1 MQVHKVLMPR
11 VDAGMREGT
20 ILDWLKKE
28 GDSVRKGDPLA
39 KVEGEKVVFDV
50 EAPVSGVLKEL
61 LVTEGTTISVGQP
74 IAIIAEEGEEA
85 PKEMEVSVEA
95 PPEKRIRASPAA
107 RRIARE
113 HGLDLTKIKGN
124 GPEGMIV
131 EKDVLHAISAE
142 KPEVPPSFEIVEV
155 IPLTGMRK
163 TIADRMVY
171 SYRTAP
177 HVAITMEVDMT
188 EALKLHQTI
197 EKIRGVDIPL
207 TPLLTTVTALALKHH
222 PIMNSVLERDQIKII
237 KNINIGVAVALE
249 DGLIVPVVHDA
260 DKKDLI
266 EIASLVRE
274 LIEKARKRELSIEE
288 LRGGTFTITN
298 LGGFGVDI
306 FTPIINP
313 PQTAIL
319 GVGKIMER
327 AKVVDKQIR
336 AAPIIT
342 LTLVFDHRVVDGAKA
357 AQFLKEIKE
366 LLEDP
371 YKLFANLCEEDGFS

>member
-1 MQVHKVLMPR
+1 M
-11 VDAGMREGT
+11 T
-20 ILDWLKKE
+20 I
-28 GDSVRKGDPLA
+28 P
-39 KVEGEKVVFDV
+39 
-50 EAPVSGVLKEL
+50 
-61 LVTEGTTISVGQP
+61 VGQP

-85 PKEMEVSVEA
+85 PKEIEVSVGA
-95 PPEKRIRASPAA
+95 PPEKRIKASPAA
-107 RRIARE
+107 RRIAKE
-113 HGLDLTKIKGN
+113 HGLDLTKIKGS
-124 GPEGMIV
+124 GPGGIIV

-142 KPEVPPSFEIVEV
+142 KPEVLPSFEVMEV
-155 IPLTGMRK
+155 IPLAGMRK

-207 TPLLTTVTALALKHH
+207 TALLTTVTAFALKKH
-222 PIMNSVLERDQIKII
+222 PIMNSVLEEDQIKMI

-266 EIASLVRE
+266 ETASLVRE

-298 LGGFGVDI
+298 LGGFEVDI

-327 AKVVDKQIR
+327 VKVVDKQIH
-336 AAPIIT
+336 AVPIMT

-357 AQFLKEIKE
+357 AQFLKEIKD
-366 LLEDP
+366 LLEDS
-371 YKLFANLCEEDGFS
+371 YKLFAKLL

>member
-1 MQVHKVLMPR
+1 MHKVLMPR
-11 VDAGMREGT
+11 MDAGMKEGT
-20 ILDWLKKE
+20 ILEWLKKE
-28 GDSVRKGDPLA
+28 GDLVQKGDPLA
-39 KVEGEKVVFDV
+39 KVEGEKLVFDV
-50 EAPVSGVLKEL
+50 EAPVSGVLIKIL
-61 LVTEGTTISVGQP
+61 ATEGTTISVGQP
-74 IAIIAEEGEEA
+74 IAIIAEEGGKTPEEI
-85 PKEMEVSVEA
+85 EVLEEF
-95 PPEKRIRASPAA
+95 PLEKRIRASPTA

-113 HGLDLTKIKGN
+113 HGLDLTKIKGS

-131 EKDVLHAISAE
+131 EKDVLRAISAE
-142 KPEVPPSFEIVEV
+142 KLETTPSFEIMEV
-155 IPLTGMRK
+155 MPLTGMRK

-188 EALKLHQTI
+188 EALKLLETI
-197 EKIRGVDIPL
+197 EKIKCIDIPL
-207 TPLLTTVTALALKHH
+207 TALLTIVTALALKHH
-222 PIMNSVLERDQIKII
+222 RIMNSVMEGDQIKIV
-237 KNINIGVAVALE
+237 KNVNVGIAVALE
-249 DGLIVPVVHDA
+249 DGLIVPVVHNA

-266 EIASLVRE
+266 EIASMVRE

-327 AKVVDKQIR
+327 AKVVDKQIQV
-336 AAPIIT
+336 APIMT

-371 YKLFANLCEEDGFS
+371 HKLSAGSESKTL